1 MESRVETETEMQR
14 ALHCDAMRRTSNDPD
29 DDDAPTTAPTSTSVD
44 ALVDRI
50 EALKV
55 KPGETKTEEEERA
68 SSSSSSSSSVIEG
81 DASNG
86 VPMVR
91 RKRSVVVARRMIANA
106 LDIDLDGPRGSSK
119 TEEEKR
125 ATREARKKKAEERA
139 RQRLVHEKNERER
152 DEGRA
157 GPVS

>member
-1 MESRVETETEMQR
+1 MESQVETEMQR

-29 DDDAPTTAPTSTSVD
+29 DDDPDDDAPTTTTTTTSTTVD

-55 KPGETKTEEEERA
+55 KPGETKTEEERA
-68 SSSSSSSSSVIEG
+68 TSSSVI
-81 DASNG
+81 DAASNG
-86 VPMVR
+86 VPTVR

-106 LDIDLDGPRGSSK
+106 LDIDLDGVRGSSK

-139 RQRLVHEKNERER
+139 RQRECERERER

-157 GPVS
+157 DPVS

>member
-1 MESRVETETEMQR
+1 MESQVETETEMQR

-29 DDDAPTTAPTSTSVD
+29 DDDPDDAPTSTTVD

-68 SSSSSSSSSVIEG
+68 SSSSSSSSVIEG

-106 LDIDLDGPRGSSK
+106 LDIDLDGARGSSK

-139 RQRLVHEKNERER
+139 RQRELERQRER

>member
-1 MESRVETETEMQR
+1 MESQVETETEMQR

-29 DDDAPTTAPTSTSVD
+29 DDDPDDDAPTTTTTTSTTVD

-55 KPGETKTEEEERA
+55 KPGETKTEEERA
-68 SSSSSSSSSVIEG
+68 SSAAASSVIEG

-106 LDIDLDGPRGSSK
+106 LDIDLDGARGSSK

-139 RQRLVHEKNERER
+139 REREKRERER